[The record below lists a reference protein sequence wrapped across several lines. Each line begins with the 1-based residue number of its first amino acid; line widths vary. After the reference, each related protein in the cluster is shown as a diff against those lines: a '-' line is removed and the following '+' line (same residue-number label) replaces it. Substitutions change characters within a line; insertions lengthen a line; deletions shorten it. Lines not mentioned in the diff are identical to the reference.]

1 MKKLAEAQSRIAIP
15 AKTQRNHKRSF
26 FMRIL
31 KNFSVGLVLVIKYM
45 ESLFKEYLLDPS
57 RKLIE
62 LKWKNQR
69 KTAEKFLLTKLY
81 TKFVCKTDAPQS
93 L

>member
-31 KNFSVGLVLVIKYM
+31 KNFSVGLVLVINGITIQRVFTGPFPKVNGVKM
-45 ESLFKEYLLDPS
+45 EKSKKKS
-57 RKLIE
+57 REVSIDKIV
-62 LKWKNQR
+62 
-69 KTAEKFLLTKLY
+69 Y
-81 TKFVCKTDAPQS
+81 
-93 L
+93 